1 MKNSGDDKKS
11 GGRKSAVGSSQ
22 DGRRVE
28 RVQKEVTQIIS
39 RFLMGT
45 FKGDLPGIVTVT
57 NVMMTPD
64 LRSARVQVSVLGG
77 SKEQNAEA
85 AETLQERAVEM
96 QRFLANELPMRF
108 TPKLQFI
115 ADKTLDKV
123 LKIDKILHEI
133 KKENRPRSDRPLSE
147 SEDEE

>member
-1 MKNSGDDKKS
+1 MKNSGDQKKT
-11 GGRKSAVGSSQ
+11 GGRKSAVASSQ

-28 RVQKEVTQIIS
+28 RVQKEVTQIVS

-57 NVMMTPD
+57 NVMMPPD

-77 SKEQNAEA
+77 TAEQNLEA
-85 AETLQERAVEM
+85 AEVLQERAREM
-96 QRFLANELPMRF
+96 QRFLASELPMRF
-108 TPKLQFI
+108 TPKLQFYP
-115 ADKTLDKV
+115 DKTLDKV

-133 KKENRPRSDRPLSE
+133 KKENRPSSDRPLSE